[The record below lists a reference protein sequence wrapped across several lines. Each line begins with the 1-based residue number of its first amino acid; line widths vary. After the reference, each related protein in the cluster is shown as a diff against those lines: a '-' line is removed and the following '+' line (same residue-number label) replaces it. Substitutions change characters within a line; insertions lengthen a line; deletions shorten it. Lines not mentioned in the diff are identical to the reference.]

1 MNSIHALL
9 HEGAFDPE
17 TVQVVVQAFESCRET
32 IPETVDRPLM
42 EELMA
47 KRILQL
53 ARRGIRDP
61 RRPSGA
67 ACAGS
72 YRRLVRKFGAFR

>member
-32 IPETVDRPLM
+32 IPQTVDRPLM

-61 RRPSGA
+61 IELCTGAQKQLGINLSRR
-67 ACAGS
+67 
-72 YRRLVRKFGAFR
+72 